1 MSEINIKPEREY
13 LHEIVSKIKKG
24 IYGVPSFQRN
34 FVWRKEQV
42 LDLFDSILRGYPIG
56 SILLWKP
63 DDKQFPLKSRNII
76 TDSIEEDSKPVYY
89 ILQSR

>member
-1 MSEINIKPEREY
+1 MAEINIKPEREY

-63 DDKQFPLKSRNII
+63 DDPFCSAITITFLLPMYPL
-76 TDSIEEDSKPVYY
+76 
-89 ILQSR
+89 